1 MTNRLAKITAL
12 AAISA
17 ISLTACGANG
27 DKGSSSASSSE
38 ATSAAASSATSADTQ
53 SSGSSADAASFKP
66 ACPGGNISGAGSSA
80 QLNAIN
86 QVVSDYKAACS
97 SATIN
102 YSPTGS
108 GAGVKSFIG
117 KQTDWAGSD
126 SVLNKDKGEPDKTK
140 QRCNA
145 DPWHLPMAAGPIAVV
160 YNVDGVKDLTLS
172 TPTLAR
178 IFSGAIK
185 KWDDPAIKKENPS
198 AKLPSSQIEVFY
210 RKDESG
216 TTDNF
221 TKFLNKAAGDIWTEK
236 HSKTWKGTGKGAD
249 KSAGIAQ
256 AVKSTKNSIS
266 YDEWSYAT
274 KNSLD
279 MAAID
284 NGNGPVKLTGESA
297 GKAVSA
303 AKVVGQGND
312 LQLELQYKD
321 TPAGVYPAVLVT
333 YEIACSKGQ
342 DAGKTALLKD
352 FLSFYASE
360 QEQKK
365 IQDLGYAPLPSDVAS
380 KVLTAAQALS

>member
-1 MTNRLAKITAL
+1 M
-12 AAISA
+12 
-17 ISLTACGANG
+17 
-27 DKGSSSASSSE
+27 
-38 ATSAAASSATSADTQ
+38 
-53 SSGSSADAASFKP
+53 
-66 ACPGGNISGAGSSA
+66 
-80 QLNAIN
+80 
-86 QVVSDYKAACS
+86 
-97 SATIN
+97 
-102 YSPTGS
+102 
-108 GAGVKSFIG
+108 
-117 KQTDWAGSD
+117 
-126 SVLNKDKGEPDKTK
+126 
-140 QRCNA
+140 
-145 DPWHLPMAAGPIAVV
+145 
-160 YNVDGVKDLTLS
+160 
-172 TPTLAR
+172 
-178 IFSGAIK
+178 
-185 KWDDPAIKKENPS
+185 
-198 AKLPSSQIEVFY
+198 FY

-236 HSKTWKGTGKGAD
+236 HSKTWKGAGKGAD

-303 AKVVGQGND
+303 AKVVGQGHD
-312 LQLELQYKD
+312 LQLELQYKN

-342 DAGKTALLKD
+342 DSGKAALLKD

-360 QEQKK
+360 REQKK

-380 KVLTAAQALS
+380 KVLGSAQALS